1 VTDALDHD
9 HKCFACGRL
18 VADHEEHLHLTLD
31 DWLARKGEEP
41 VGLDDLF
48 RFVFC
53 SGCIEKTERGWQSER
68 HEIDRAPSDPTDD
81 EIHRW
86 LHGDR

>member
-1 VTDALDHD
+1 MTDALDHN
-9 HKCFACGRL
+9 HKCFGCQRL

-31 DWLARKGEEP
+31 EWAVRKGGEP

-53 SGCIEKTERGWQSER
+53 SGCIQKTENGWASEA
-68 HEIDRAPSDPTDD
+68 HEIERDGDLTDD
-81 EIHRW
+81 EIHGW
-86 LHGDR
+86 LDA